1 MILETGAALRSFSS
15 WLLLL
20 LTVGHLLYLVV
31 PVYGAHLYFTG
42 FTTSLDGAFFWQRGE
57 AIPGLV
63 TAMPSFL
70 FLLWIG
76 DRGPHVPLLPSL
88 SPPA

>member
-31 PVYGAHLYFTG
+31 PACGPHLYFTG
-42 FTTSLDGAFFWQRGE
+42 FTTTLDGAFFWQRGE
-57 AIPGLV
+57 PIPGLV
-63 TAMPSFL
+63 TTAPAFL

-76 DRGPHVPLLPSL
+76 ERGSHVPLLPPL
-88 SPPA
+88 SSAA